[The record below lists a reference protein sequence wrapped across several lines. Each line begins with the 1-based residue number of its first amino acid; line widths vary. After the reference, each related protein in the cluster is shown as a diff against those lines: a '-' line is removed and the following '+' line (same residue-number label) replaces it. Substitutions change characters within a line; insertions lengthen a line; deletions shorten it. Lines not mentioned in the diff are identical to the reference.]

1 MWAELHVA
9 SLVSD
14 CPLEKAGCWQ
24 FACFSLLV
32 CMNGGGQMN
41 L

>member
-24 FACFSLLV
+24 FACFSVLV
-32 CMNGGGQMN
+32 YMNGGGQMN
-41 L
+41 P